1 MEIDDQKIQGVLKMG
16 VGGLLS
22 QQENKRLDFKETF
35 TEKELRKLCK
45 HFAGFANSE
54 GGYIVFGVR
63 DNPRELVGIDD
74 KAVDEFNQMDP
85 AEFGQVLLGRFS
97 REIVYD
103 SKIVEVFDKKVVVF
117 YVPPAETKP
126 TIAVRDKEDV
136 YNGDIYY
143 RYNGMTMRIRHTELE
158 GIIQERIRQEEWR
171 KSVAKDMLLR

>member
-1 MEIDDQKIQGVLKMG
+1 MEIDDQKIRDVLRRG

-22 QQENKRLDFKETF
+22 QQENKRLDFKEF
-35 TEKELRKLCK
+35 FSEEKLLKLCK

-54 GGYIVFGVR
+54 GGYIVFGIR

-74 KAVDEFNQMDP
+74 EAVKEFNQMDP
-85 AEFGQVLLGRFS
+85 AGLGQVLLGRFS

-103 SKIVEVFDKKVVVF
+103 SKIIEISDKKVVVF

-126 TIAVRDKEDV
+126 TIAVRDKHGV
-136 YNGDIYY
+136 NNGDIYY

-158 GIIQERIRQEEWR
+158 EIIQERIRQEWWKR
-171 KSVAKDMLLR
+171 VAGDIYLR